1 MQATIQYIIKELEG
15 LYNSREISGITRLLI
30 ESVCGWTYTEQVLHQ
45 NSRIP
50 EEQFLQ
56 LKRYVE
62 RVKNFEPVQYV
73 LGETEFFGMRL
84 SVNSSVLIPRP
95 ETEELVNWIVRK
107 NKNDQPRIL
116 DVGTGSGCI
125 ALALKKAI
133 KNASVEAVDVSAEA
147 LRVALNN
154 SLANHL
160 EISTALRDVLKWKDY
175 TWSKYHII
183 VSNPPYVMET
193 EKELMKKNVLRYE
206 PDQAL
211 FVPDNNALVFYK
223 RIADLANEH
232 LHPGGELFFEINE
245 QKAQDME
252 KMLKDRSFED
262 ICVKRD
268 LNGRDRMLYCRK
280 RN

>member
-133 KNASVEAVDVSAEA
+133 KNSSVEAVDVSAEA